1 MPPVLD
7 LMPMLLLDSLVKRYP
22 TAKRQTLKR
31 MVEEGRVR
39 VNGRIAQK
47 LKQELADSDKVQV
60 DETARQAEVPA
71 GPELAVVFEDED
83 ILVVNKPPG
92 LLTSTVP
99 REKRETL
106 LAMVRDYIAATSPR
120 SRVGLI
126 HRLDRDASGLLVF
139 SKNTEAYDVLKRQL
153 FERRVD
159 RVYVAIVE
167 GKPQEQQGR
176 MRSSLVELPDGS
188 VRSTKMDGKGQ
199 MALTEYLVLQ
209 QTPTRAMLRVV
220 LHTGRKH
227 QIRVHLSER
236 GTPIVNDPIY
246 GPDPKTKGRLMLA
259 SISLSLTH
267 PRSQKRL
274 TFETPIPDD
283 LKKACSTLP
292 AKIAKD
298 KRSV

>member
-1 MPPVLD
+1 
-7 LMPMLLLDSLVKRYP
+7 MLLLDSLVKRYP

-39 VNGRIAQK
+39 VNGRVAQR
-47 LKQELADSDKVQV
+47 LKQELSEGDKVQV
-60 DETARQAEVPA
+60 DEAARHEEAPA
-71 GPELAVVFEDED
+71 GQGVAVVFEDDD

-106 LAMVRDYIAATSPR
+106 LANVREYVAATSPR

-139 SKNTEAYDVLKRQL
+139 SKNPTSYDVLKRQL

-159 RVYVAIVE
+159 RVYVAVVE
-167 GKPQEQQGR
+167 GKPPENQGR

-188 VRSTKMDGKGQ
+188 VRSTKMEGKGQ

-209 QTPTRAMLRVV
+209 QTAGRAMLRLV
-220 LHTGRKH
+220 LQTGRKH

-236 GTPIVNDPIY
+236 NMPIVNDPMY
-246 GPDPKTKGRLMLA
+246 GADPKVKGRLMLA

-283 LKKACSTLP
+283 LKKAM
-292 AKIAKD
+292 
-298 KRSV
+298 REG